1 MNRLDAEQIKR
12 AVRDRYA
19 RAAGGAAEKAAT
31 TKTATSVAGCCGD
44 VSQASD
50 PGCCGDS
57 YGATLVDYGEADRD
71 VVAGANLGLGCG
83 IPTALAGIRPGDTVL
98 DLGSGAGVDV
108 FIAAG
113 DAGADGWVI
122 GVDMTPEMISLAREN
137 AVKGRHDNVEFRLG
151 EIEHLPVGDATVDVV
166 LSNCV
171 INLVPDKSAV
181 IAEVA
186 RVLKPGGRF
195 CISDVV
201 SYGTLPDAIRQSVE
215 MYTGCVA
222 GAMEKGAYADLI
234 EAAGF
239 EDVRVEEE
247 KRIAPLDGEEY
258 GVASVTLTGRL
269 PG

>member
-1 MNRLDAEQIKR
+1 MSQQDAEQIKR

-19 RAAGGAAEKAAT
+19 RAAEGAKETAVAAEAAP
-31 TKTATSVAGCCGD
+31 SVAGCCGD
-44 VSQASD
+44 ASPAGD

-57 YGATLVDYGEADRD
+57 YGTTLVDYGEADRE

-83 IPTALAGIRPGDTVL
+83 IPTALAGIRPGETVL
-98 DLGSGAGVDV
+98 DLGSGAGVDA

-113 DAGADGWVI
+113 EVGADGRVI

-137 AVKGRHDNVEFRLG
+137 AAKGGHDNVEFRLG
-151 EIEHLPVGDATVDVV
+151 EIEHLPVAEETIDVV

-171 INLVPDKSAV
+171 INLVPDKSAAF
-181 IAEVA
+181 AEVA

-201 SYGTLPDAIRQSVE
+201 SYGTLPDEIRQSVE

-222 GAMEKGAYADLI
+222 GAMERGAYLDLI

-239 EDVRVEEE
+239 EDIRVEEE